1 MVPVSRRFSPVICD
15 SAWLLVVL
23 AIFSAVG
30 VGADSAQAI
39 PPRSERVINRAAERA
54 YARAS
59 IAEAR
64 AARAEARVAEIA
76 PTVPVPPP
84 PRPATVR
91 RMRRAGVPLGSP
103 PQLVSGPAPVIVRS
117 TMPAVNGPPVSPAP
131 PPAIVA
137 AAPPAASTAT
147 ASPARPAAQQPAPA
161 IDHTPDG
168 TRSVLATA
176 EEPATEAGP
185 RGPSPI
191 VDTGPPIEL
200 LPTPQPE

>member
-1 MVPVSRRFSPVICD
+1 MQPISPRFPFVSRDSTWLPV
-15 SAWLLVVL
+15 ALV
-23 AIFSAVG
+23 IFSAVAI
-30 VGADSAQAI
+30 GADAAQAI

-64 AARAEARVAEIA
+64 AARAEARVAAIA
-76 PTVPVPPP
+76 PIVPVPPP

-91 RMRRAGVPLGSP
+91 RMRRAGVPLGGQP
-103 PQLVSGPAPVIVRS
+103 PLVSGPAPVIVRS
-117 TMPAVNGPPVSPAP
+117 TTPAVSGPPFASAP
-131 PPAIVA
+131 QPAIVA
-137 AAPPAASTAT
+137 AESPSASVATAPPALRQP
-147 ASPARPAAQQPAPA
+147 SPVLDQAA
-161 IDHTPDG
+161 DG

-176 EEPATEAGP
+176 EEPAAEAGP

-191 VDTGPPIEL
+191 LDTGPPIEL